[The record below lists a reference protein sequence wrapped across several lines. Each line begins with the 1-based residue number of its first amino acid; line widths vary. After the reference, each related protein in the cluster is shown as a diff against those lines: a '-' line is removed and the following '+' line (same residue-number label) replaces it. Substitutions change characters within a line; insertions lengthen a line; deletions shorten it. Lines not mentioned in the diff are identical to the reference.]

1 MKNQVNKKVSKL
13 LIALLSLVIMSV
25 ACVSLAACN
34 KECTHSKFKLSE
46 DTATC
51 VAGGFITHT
60 CEDCGYAYM
69 EPTPA
74 KGHDYGTA
82 EVVPATCTT
91 DGYTVKTCKTCGF
104 EEKSDAT
111 KATGHLHTSEV
122 TVAATCIANGSKKV
136 VCQDCGTVVSEE
148 TLLATGHA
156 YVDEVVAATCGTDGY
171 TLRTCTTCGD
181 IQYVKGAPATG
192 NHNYEEVSR
201 IDATCK
207 TAGTVLERCTVC
219 DKEKTTLLPVSGV
232 HTFGEMTN
240 VAATCQEAAHREQT
254 CQICGFVEKTDFTG
268 DIAPHAWSLI
278 SETKATCTSKGVT
291 VEECD
296 YCGKKQITETEKLDH
311 KYGEEATTVAATCE
325 TEGSKY
331 YTCEI
336 CGHKDVTET
345 YEKLGHD
352 FSEVAAEVPATCTS
366 AGFKTMM
373 CARCGKN
380 GATTVLNKLDHE
392 YDEAK
397 KVVVAATC
405 TAGGYT
411 LETCKLCGNQFTTET
426 TEAAGH
432 DWDMTRR
439 TEATCT
445 EDGQVLSTCKVCSAT
460 KIDVLEATGH
470 QLTDMVKDATCTEGA
485 MAYQLC
491 TVCGATTAYVPVE
504 GSEAIGHNFEVVLG
518 ATCQD
523 NGYEV
528 CANCGEEHT
537 LDKIDHTYAIADSIY
552 EKVDINVYFADGG
565 KYAYLPEYAKENIL
579 AIFAAAQEAEKLND
593 YCTVT
598 TATCTEGGS
607 TQKICD
613 MCKVRYTD
621 GTTAALGHNFGDEM
635 TVYEATCYSE
645 GYIAWECTRCHYQ
658 AGASAAEIKT
668 ETEPMLAHEM
678 TIGSGEN
685 EKKIY
690 AKYVENV
697 LTYFEDADCLT
708 ELTIAQCNVLAKV
721 GDDKFVYYC
730 DKCGAK
736 ADVNNKIATKTYA
749 TAGEAAFT
757 GRYEKIDGV
766 TLKVYAT
773 TEIMTEA
780 GRLSSVDHVYALE
793 GKIEPEQIIYCG
805 YISRSYHSC
814 TVCGGRDGDYAA
826 YNLTEAKTTTESYKR
841 PGTTDEDAEIFKLDA
856 TGTGHYEEY
865 SYKMYY
871 HKAVQVVKA
880 PSCTEVEEY
889 VYVCGRNAIDGVQ
902 AECAHYIDVTN
913 ATYDSVVASGKMLP
927 KATEVPAE
935 TVDETETKTYTYT
948 LVEKEDA
955 PAHVIEMAQNYAA
968 TLSDEEKLEFEAL
981 EYYYLWDA
989 TFVCK
994 NADGETVYCNTFA
1007 TQFAA
1012 GHLFEKKYVIMSFDG
1027 EKTYSPK
1034 SCSAKY
1040 LIALD
1045 QCSKCGKY
1053 NYLNDGTESGIE
1065 ATDLVR
1071 VTDENG
1077 TVTLVPAKETTG
1089 ILVNTD
1095 NKLLNVKHGIAK
1107 VDEEGKLTWTNVLY
1121 KNAETNV
1128 ACEATAEGAVAYA
1141 IRPDACGKDCELEHE
1156 HHYGCE
1162 DFTCATCGNEVYA
1175 SHVYDLAS
1183 TAVDCYHR
1191 QFCVLCGEMTKNYSH
1206 KEPVETCTDKW
1217 GYGDGYYHCEICAA
1231 RLQKLTP
1238 HNVIVTVAKDSTC
1251 TELGAWKFHCTLCD
1265 KDITEDGALVKG
1277 LTANS
1282 DFMKQYGEE
1291 VNASVDEDTGANI
1304 FKSSW
1309 LVGAALKDHE
1319 WTSLEDAKTIEGFY
1333 QANTCTVDGF
1343 YIQKCK
1349 NCGGMKLATAE
1360 NEVTT
1365 DKEAAKNVIKA
1376 PGHKYDEA
1384 EWTYASDDDKPTC
1397 VAGGTQ
1403 YRVCDVCGEGKETKT
1418 VDALGHEIE
1427 LVVDKSGK
1435 QDCVNGYPIAKDENG
1450 EFIFRCT
1457 RCDAIS
1463 AKGITEEDAEGNKVP
1478 KTLIYQSDVIN
1489 FLEGKQFLPATTTE
1503 GEVLDA
1509 SGKTGVLYYTLG
1521 AHHYVYFD
1529 MENGHSEFEP
1539 GLWINP
1545 EGDKAG
1551 SAYWTCGNCDA
1562 RVYRPGSVSLDDY
1575 NNPELNHSWYDKVA
1589 NTIAKI
1595 EVTGVTLDF
1604 ELTTEAYF
1612 TTTPAGFV
1620 LKTDKVNDLAAA
1632 IYAKLKGEGED
1643 ALTAP
1648 VLYIINGANVTL
1660 TFSEASAE
1668 ADVALIVAAIKDYK
1682 YTTSLVIVNWKDEV
1696 AANIKAIEVEGMDL
1710 SLELTVAE
1718 YFDTTA
1724 EGFVLKTEKV
1734 NEIVEAI
1741 YAKATEGT
1749 PSEPATYVINGANV
1763 TLQFVNADDDK
1774 AAIKAAIE
1782 SYKYMTSL
1790 TIELA

>member
-156 YVDEVVAATCGTDGY
+156 YVDEAVAATCGTDGY
-171 TLRTCTTCGD
+171 TLRTCATCGD

-232 HTFGEMTN
+232 HTFGELTN
-240 VAATCQEAAHREQT
+240 VSATCQEAAHREQT
-254 CQICGFVEKTDFTG
+254 CQICGFVDKTDFTG

-331 YTCEI
+331 YTCEV

-397 KVVVAATC
+397 KVIVAATC

-445 EDGQVLSTCKVCSAT
+445 EDGQVLSTCKTCSAT

-491 TVCGATTAYVPVE
+491 TVCGYTTEYVPVE

-579 AIFAAAQEAEKLND
+579 AIYAAAQEAEKLND

-621 GTTAALGHNFGDEM
+621 GNTAALGHNFGDEM
-635 TVYEATCYSE
+635 TVYEATCYRA
-645 GYIAWECTRCHYQ
+645 GYTAWECTRCHYQ
-658 AGASAAEIKT
+658 AGTSAAEIKT
-668 ETEPMLAHEM
+668 EVEPMLAHVM
-678 TIGSGEN
+678 TIDNGAG

-708 ELTIAQCNVLAKV
+708 ALTIAQCNVLYKN

-730 DKCGAK
+730 DKCGAM
-736 ADVNNKIATKTYA
+736 ADENNKVATGTYE
-749 TAGEAAFT
+749 TAGKAAFT

-780 GRLSSVDHVYALE
+780 GRLASAEHDFANVTAVIDPSEL
-793 GKIEPEQIIYCG
+793 IMCG
-805 YISRSYHSC
+805 YVSKSIITC
-814 TVCGGRDGDYAA
+814 KNCNGAAGEYAA
-826 YNLTEAKTTTESYKR
+826 YNLTKAQ
-841 PGTTDEDAEIFKLDA
+841 PTDETYTRLNGEELVTVTKFDTTYTE
-856 TGTGHYEEY
+856 HYEMY
-865 SYKMYY
+865 SYRMYY
-871 HKAVQVVKA
+871 HEAVEIAESAACVTPTK
-880 PSCTEVEEY
+880 Y
-889 VYVCGRNAIDGVQ
+889 VYTCGRHAIPGVQ
-902 AECAHYIDVTN
+902 AECSYYLDTTGLSYLEIIRDHE
-913 ATYDSVVASGKMLP
+913 KKCLP
-927 KATEVPAE
+927 KAVVTDGTATYTMVEKATAGYIKACADAYLAALTEAGE
-935 TVDETETKTYTYT
+935 TEKADEFAAREYDVLWDETFE
-948 LVEKEDA
+948 EDKYNVFIA
-955 PAHVIEMAQNYAA
+955 KDP
-968 TLSDEEKLEFEAL
+968 
-981 EYYYLWDA
+981 
-989 TFVCK
+989 
-994 NADGETVYCNTFA
+994 
-1007 TQFAA
+1007 A
-1012 GHLFEKKYVIMSFDG
+1012 GHKFETEYVIVSFIENEDG
-1027 EKTYSPK
+1027 TFKYAPR
-1034 SCSAKY
+1034 SCEADK
-1040 LIALD
+1040 LIVLTK
-1045 QCSKCGKY
+1045 CSVCGKY
-1053 NYLNDGTESGIE
+1053 NYINDETNTDGIG
-1065 ATDLVR
+1065 ATDKIQNNGESDKLVNNENAIANVAHGVA
-1071 VTDENG
+1071 VTDEQGNLVVENG
-1077 TVTLVPAKETTG
+1077 KFTWA
-1089 ILVNTD
+1089 
-1095 NKLLNVKHGIAK
+1095 NVDYRNAF
-1107 VDEEGKLTWTNVLY
+1107 NVL
-1121 KNAETNV
+1121 
-1128 ACEATAEGAVAYA
+1128 CEADD
-1141 IRPDACGKDCELEHE
+1141 PDAIAFAYNPNACAKDCTEEHP
-1156 HHYGCE
+1156 HIKKC
-1162 DFTCATCGNEVYA
+1162 DAFVCTTCTENVLTH
-1175 SHVYDLAS
+1175 HVYDVATS
-1183 TAVDCYHR
+1183 DCYHS
-1191 QFCVLCGEMTKNYSH
+1191 QNCVYCDTQIKGISH
-1206 KEPVETCTDKW
+1206 KEPDITC
-1217 GYGDGYYHCEICAA
+1217 YSEASNDGYYHCTICDAPIK
-1231 RLQKLTP
+1231 LLTP
-1238 HNVIVTVAKDSTC
+1238 HNVVLEIVTDATC
-1251 TELGAWKFHCTLCD
+1251 TETGLWKASCSICGLQ
-1265 KDITEDGALVKG
+1265 ITKEYLEGQAAAGIEVKVKG
-1277 LTANS
+1277 IGDNTEFMASHADVEIDENGVATITAA
-1282 DFMKQYGEE
+1282 M
-1291 VNASVDEDTGANI
+1291 
-1304 FKSSW
+1304 
-1309 LVGAALKDHE
+1309 LVE
-1319 WTSLEDAKTIEGFY
+1319 
-1333 QANTCTVDGF
+1333 
-1343 YIQKCK
+1343 
-1349 NCGGMKLATAE
+1349 
-1360 NEVTT
+1360 
-1365 DKEAAKNVIKA
+1365 
-1376 PGHKYDEA
+1376 P
-1384 EWTYASDDDKPTC
+1384 
-1397 VAGGTQ
+1397 
-1403 YRVCDVCGEGKETKT
+1403 
-1418 VDALGHEIE
+1418 ALGHNWAEAWVE
-1427 LVVDKSGK
+1427 DEPATCEEAGK
-1435 QDCVNGYPIAKDENG
+1435 KYHH
-1450 EFIFRCT
+1450 CT
-1457 RCDAIS
+1457 RCDAKDEATAEVI
-1463 AKGITEEDAEGNKVP
+1463 AALGHDWITEEEAKELGEEFYKDSNCTEEGYYYINCKRCSAWKSATEDATVADKEGAKVTIQAKGHTYPNEGAYEEVTAATCVNKGSEHRICSVCEYEDVREIAALGHDFSLEIVKTNAEGAVKADCTLGYVVKAFKCAHEGCDIDSQYIYEEGTEIAKAVIYQRDVAKYLTDNGIAMAIDTDKDGKLGEDGKYNGNFYYTTE
-1478 KTLIYQSDVIN
+1478 KTGLLDFEETQHVLTTFDMDPGHLIYELNEFIAPSYDE
-1489 FLEGKQFLPATTTE
+1489 EGN
-1503 GEVLDA
+1503 EV
-1509 SGKTGVLYYTLG
+1509 K
-1521 AHHYVYFD
+1521 
-1529 MENGHSEFEP
+1529 
-1539 GLWINP
+1539 
-1545 EGDKAG
+1545 G
-1551 SAYWTCGNCDA
+1551 SAYWLCANCGA
-1562 RVYRPGSVSLDDY
+1562 RVYVKNSVSFEQY
-1575 NNPELNHSWYDKVA
+1575 NDPTVNTDWQSKVA
-1589 NTIAKI
+1589 PNIAEIKVTGDIALDTVLTKNVYFTSTPTGFAFKSDEKLNELVDMLFAKLSEKLVEEEALLTVSINGSENTALDFKAADTVKETLKTLLTNATITTEINVTIAK
-1595 EVTGVTLDF
+1595 
-1604 ELTTEAYF
+1604 
-1612 TTTPAGFV
+1612 
-1620 LKTDKVNDLAAA
+1620 
-1632 IYAKLKGEGED
+1632 
-1643 ALTAP
+1643 
-1648 VLYIINGANVTL
+1648 
-1660 TFSEASAE
+1660 
-1668 ADVALIVAAIKDYK
+1668 
-1682 YTTSLVIVNWKDEV
+1682 
-1696 AANIKAIEVEGMDL
+1696 
-1710 SLELTVAE
+1710 
-1718 YFDTTA
+1718 
-1724 EGFVLKTEKV
+1724 
-1734 NEIVEAI
+1734 
-1741 YAKATEGT
+1741 
-1749 PSEPATYVINGANV
+1749 
-1763 TLQFVNADDDK
+1763 
-1774 AAIKAAIE
+1774 
-1782 SYKYMTSL
+1782 
-1790 TIELA
+1790 